1 MLIIDRV
8 SKIYVLPFLLS
19 SFFLFFFLFKYATGE
34 NSLLVNC
41 SLSIRSVDF
50 SRIYEKFGGRKCMK
64 YVITIFTR

>member
-19 SFFLFFFLFKYATGE
+19 SFFLFFFLFKYSTGE
-34 NSLLVNC
+34 NSLLINC

-50 SRIYEKFGGRKCMK
+50 SRIYEKFEGRKCMK